1 MNRSETSAR
10 RERLLD
16 FLAQD
21 PGNTQLLAEIIDLD
35 LALGLLGDAEE
46 RLKRGLELAPDDTQL
61 LFQKAGLALR
71 SGAVDEAERLLQNI
85 FHDRGIDAP
94 GIRYSLAY
102 TRMLKSL
109 HGEAKLLLSP
119 IAGNPETPDATSL
132 LVRCLHFL
140 GELEE
145 AIALAEKHMR
155 DHPGDA
161 TMMGSL
167 SLLYTDMDDMGK
179 ADEWAKRALAIEPD
193 NVDGLLTQGTLNLGQ
208 EDTEKAI
215 ERFQRVL
222 AHKPTSGRA
231 WVGLGLSEMLNLDLE
246 TAKGHLAKAT
256 EHLPTHIGT
265 WHAMAWNQIV
275 TSDIPGAKASFLKAL
290 ELDRNFAETQG
301 GLAVISVLENR
312 HHDAEQEIKIA
323 LKLDPQC
330 FSALFAKTLLL
341 SRAGHG
347 KIATK
352 MIESVLTTT
361 AVPGGGTLADMLK
374 RVVNKQTRH

>member
-1 MNRSETSAR
+1 MNQSEISNR
-10 RERLLD
+10 HERLSGY
-16 FLAQD
+16 LAQD

-35 LALGLLGDAEE
+35 LALGLLGDAEAHIN
-46 RLKRGLELAPDDTQL
+46 RGLELAPDNTQL

-71 SGAVDEAERLLQNI
+71 SSAVDEAEQLLRNL
-85 FHDRGIDAP
+85 FYDRAIDAP

-102 TRMLKSL
+102 SLMLKSL
-109 HGEAKLLLSP
+109 YMEAKLLLGP
-119 IAGNPETPDATSL
+119 ISGNPETPEATSL

-145 AIALAEKHMR
+145 AIALAEKHLI
-155 DHPGDA
+155 DHPNDA

-167 SLLYTDMDDMGK
+167 SLLYTDIDDMTK
-179 ADEWAKRALAIEPD
+179 AGEWAKRALEIDPD
-193 NVDGLLTQGTLNLGQ
+193 NVDGLLTQGTFDLGQ

-215 ERFQRVL
+215 EGFQRVL

-246 TAKGHLAKAT
+246 AAKGHLAKAT

-265 WHAMAWNQIV
+265 WHARAWNHIV
-275 TSDIPGAKASFLKAL
+275 TNDIPAAKECFLKAH
-290 ELDRNFAETQG
+290 ELDRNFAESHG
-301 GLAVISVLENR
+301 GLAVIAVLEGR

-330 FSALFAKTLLL
+330 YSTLPRPC
-341 SRAGHG
+341 S
-347 KIATK
+347 
-352 MIESVLTTT
+352 
-361 AVPGGGTLADMLK
+361 
-374 RVVNKQTRH
+374 

>member
-1 MNRSETSAR
+1 MG
-10 RERLLD
+10 

-21 PGNTQLLAEIIDLD
+21 TGNTQLLAEIVDLD
-35 LALGLLGDAEE
+35 LTLGHLSDAETH
-46 RLKRGLELAPDDTQL
+46 LNHGLALAPNNTQL
-61 LFQKAGLALR
+61 LFQKAALALR
-71 SGAVDEAERLLQNI
+71 SGAVDEAERLYKNLFYDQS
-85 FHDRGIDAP
+85 IDVP
-94 GIRYSLAY
+94 GIRYSFAY
-102 TRMLKSL
+102 TLMLKAQYA
-109 HGEAKLLLSP
+109 EAKSLLAP

-145 AIALAEKHMR
+145 AISLAEKHLIE
-155 DHPGDA
+155 HPNDA
-161 TMMGSL
+161 AMMGSL
-167 SLLYTDMDDMGK
+167 SLLYTDIDDMVK
-179 ADEWAKRALAIEPD
+179 AGEWAKRALAIEPD
-193 NVDGLLTQGTLNLGQ
+193 NVDSLLTQGTLDLGQ

-215 ERFQRVL
+215 EGFQRVL

-246 TAKGHLAKAT
+246 AAKGHLAKAT

-265 WHAMAWNQIV
+265 WHARAWNHIV
-275 TSDIPGAKASFLKAL
+275 TNDIPAAKECFLKAH
-290 ELDRNFAETQG
+290 ELDRNFAESHG
-301 GLAVISVLENR
+301 GLAVIAVLEGR
-312 HHDAEQEIKIA
+312 HQDAEQEIKIA

-330 FSALFAKTLLL
+330 YSALFAKTLLM

-347 KIATK
+347 KVAAK

-361 AVPGGGTLADMLK
+361 PVPGGGTLADMLK